1 MDLIAIQFAASAAA
15 LQLTPLAAYRRA
27 FQFLWDQEDVQEQP
41 SNFFERLFGASEPT
55 FSPPKTDM
63 RALDGLEN
71 ILKKA
76 GVFE

>member
-1 MDLIAIQFAASAAA
+1 M
-15 LQLTPLAAYRRA
+15 QLTPLTECRRA
-27 FQFLWDQEDVQEQP
+27 FQFLWDQDDVQEQP
-41 SNFFERLFGASEPT
+41 SNFFERLFGASKPT

-63 RALDGLEN
+63 RALDGLES